1 MMVRLLDLELAWG
14 FAHPPDPSRH
24 ADRQLQAR
32 AARSRNALTCLC
44 VRADAIAEG
53 CGRRTRD
60 NTGSLR
66 AAAELGELGL
76 HARELFASGRQAGR
90 ANTDW
95 LRTLFFTD
103 RVRIQKNVGSKTPDV
118 RSQQGPA
125 AFECTGLA

>member
-1 MMVRLLDLELAWG
+1 MVMVRLLDLELAWG

-24 ADRQLQAR
+24 ARQLQAR

-53 CGRRTRD
+53 CGRTRD

-66 AAAELGELGL
+66 AGELGELGL

-95 LRTLFFTD
+95 L
-103 RVRIQKNVGSKTPDV
+103 
-118 RSQQGPA
+118 A
-125 AFECTGLA
+125 